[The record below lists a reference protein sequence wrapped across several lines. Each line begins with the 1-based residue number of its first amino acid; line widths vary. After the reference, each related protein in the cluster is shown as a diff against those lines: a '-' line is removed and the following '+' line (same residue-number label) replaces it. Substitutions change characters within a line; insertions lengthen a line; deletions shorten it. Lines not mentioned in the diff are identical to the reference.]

1 MEINKKV
8 EDNKLFVSLIGR
20 LDSNTSVDLEKDLQA
35 DLDNIQEITF
45 DFKDLEYISS
55 AGLRVLLMCQ
65 KKIASKGKMEVI
77 NVNETIKE
85 IFEITGFSN
94 ILDVK

>member
-8 EDNKLFVSLIGR
+8 EDNKLLISLIGR

-85 IFEITGFSN
+85 IFEITGFNN

>member
-8 EDNKLFVSLIGR
+8 EDNKLLISLIGR

-45 DFKDLEYISS
+45 DFKNLEYISS

-85 IFEITGFSN
+85 IFEITGFNN